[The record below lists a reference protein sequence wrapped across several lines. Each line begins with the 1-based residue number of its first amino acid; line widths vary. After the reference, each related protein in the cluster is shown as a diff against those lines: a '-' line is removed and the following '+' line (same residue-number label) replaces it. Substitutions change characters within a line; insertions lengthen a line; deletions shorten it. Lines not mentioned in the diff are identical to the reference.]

1 MALEATAG
9 CAHTCRMA
17 LTALKE
23 LRGETTLESLAA
35 DVEISVSQ
43 LSRYER
49 GERDPALSH
58 LRRIAQRFKVTVAE
72 VIGEPAPKPVPIV
85 SWVSAGKLRASHPV
99 YESDILR
106 VVHVANLPTGNWM
119 ALEVDGDS
127 MNRIAPPGSIIVVNR
142 SDERLLDGKFYV
154 FGNDEGEATFKR
166 YRSNPERLQ
175 PFSTNPDHETH
186 YLTEEMKL
194 VGRVHQVLT
203 YL

>member
-1 MALEATAG
+1 
-9 CAHTCRMA
+9 MA

-23 LRGETTLESLAA
+23 LRGDTTLEALSA
-35 DVEISVSQ
+35 DVENSVSQ
-43 LSRYER
+43 LSRYES
-49 GERDPALSH
+49 GNRDPSLKD
-58 LRRIAQRFKVTVAE
+58 LRKLAERFNVAVAE
-72 VIGEPAPKPVPIV
+72 LIGEHAPTPVPLV

-99 YESDILR
+99 YETDILR

-127 MNRIAPPGSIIVVNR
+127 MNRIAPPGAIIVVNR
-142 SDERLLDGKFYV
+142 NDDRLIDSKFYV
-154 FGNDEGEATFKR
+154 FGNDSGEATFKR

-186 YLTEEMKL
+186 YLEEEMKV

>member
-1 MALEATAG
+1 MEATNG
-9 CAHTCRMA
+9 CAHTCHMA

-23 LRGETTLESLAA
+23 LRGETTLETLSGE
-35 DVEISVSQ
+35 VEISVSQ
-43 LSRYER
+43 LSRYES
-49 GERDPALSH
+49 GHRDPSLAH
-58 LRRIAQRFKVTVAE
+58 LKRLAERFNVTVAE
-72 VIGEPAPKPVPIV
+72 VIGETAPKPVPVV

-106 VVHVANLPTGNWM
+106 VVHVANLPTGDWM

-127 MNRIAPPGSIIVVNR
+127 MNRIAPPGSIIVLDR
-142 SDERLLDGKFYV
+142 RDDRLLDGKFYV